1 MMLKNTTI
9 FIFSFLFNSILFRNL
24 VNRNLDAAKSNFDN
38 IKTDLERISFPI
50 YFEIDSYLIV
60 SFVSL
65 LSTVFIYY
73 FVQNKFTIE
82 SPLNVLTDILKLF
95 LIYAGT
101 LLGLIYLFRQYDL
114 SRGILIIFI
123 FAFPIFMYLLLLLLN
138 LGNVRK
144 FFDVK
149 FVKGVQLFILIVSV
163 SLFLFQIT
171 NNDDD
176 FSINYEDP
184 NKIDEVEP
192 FKIDKDD
199 AEDTICKSW
208 LGSENFT
215 ECILGSEIVSIEEYP
230 ESLNNL
236 VVFKGDKYILNV
248 SGKIYK
254 NNKNNVFL
262 NLTNKILNREQRG
275 EGSAGLFSLA
285 FHPSDNYFIVTYTNN
300 ENNLEISKI
309 NLDKNNLP
317 ILDSLQILYSIPNTS
332 GYHYGGNIIW
342 SNYFN
347 DFIFGVGDMF
357 DEAIDTTSPRRKL
370 LFVNSNISKTDL
382 ISHDKYGIARKDVL
396 AFGLRQPW
404 KFMEY
409 KNYLIV
415 PDIGRYTMEE
425 LNVID
430 LNDFSN
436 SKKPFF
442 FGWPYYEATI
452 VDERPFWDTR
462 PYIDN
467 SPGDLRKYSEDNVTM
482 PKVFYTH
489 DAPENY
495 RAAIIGGGVI
505 TNSESKYFEHFIFAD
520 YLSNE
525 LFAYDF
531 INNQLKILPL
541 QTLGSPITSVTVDDN
556 NFDSILITLK
566 AGVILQV
573 QLP

>member
-1 MMLKNTTI
+1 MMLKNLTI

-38 IKTDLERISFPI
+38 IKSDLERISFPI
-50 YFEIDSYLIV
+50 YFEIDSYLII

-73 FVQNKFTIE
+73 FVQKKFTIE
-82 SPLNVLTDILKLF
+82 NPLNVLADILKLF

-123 FAFPIFMYLLLLLLN
+123 FAFPLFMYLLLLLLN
-138 LGNVRK
+138 LGNVK
-144 FFDVK
+144 KIFDVK
-149 FVKGVQLFILIVSV
+149 FVKGVQLFILIVSI
-163 SLFLFQIT
+163 SLFLFQIN

-192 FKIDKDD
+192 FKVDKDTG
-199 AEDTICKSW
+199 EDVFCRSW
-208 LGSENFT
+208 LGSENLT

-262 NLTNKILNREQRG
+262 DITNKILNREQLG

-285 FHPSDNYFIVTYTNN
+285 FHPSDSYFIVTYTNN
-300 ENNLEISKI
+300 ENNLEVSKI

-317 ILDSLQILYSIPNTS
+317 ILDSLEILYSIPNTS

-404 KFMEY
+404 KFTEY
-409 KNYLIV
+409 KNYLLV

-425 LNVID
+425 LNVIN

-442 FGWPYYEATI
+442 FGWPYFEATI

-482 PKVFYTH
+482 PKVFYNH

-495 RAAIIGGGVI
+495 RAAIIGGDVI

-531 INNQLKILPL
+531 INDQLKILPL
-541 QTLGSPITSVTVDDN
+541 QTLGSPITSVTVDDDT
-556 NFDSILITLK
+556 FDSILITLR